1 MDYIDAFTGHLDYIC
16 EAKSSQVTADEKMT
30 FFRETRMAYGRTALV
45 LSGGGALGSFHLVRP
60 PPVCAIPVHHCCALH
75 HLKPAHL
82 VLVYRLEN
90 R

>member
-60 PPVCAIPVHHCCALH
+60 LLSGHSSPPLLC
-75 HLKPAHL
+75 PAPLEACHL
-82 VLVYRLEN
+82 VLGYRLEN